1 MDIIKYA
8 YNFTTYKYTS
18 PKTNSNYTINLKS
31 NTPNDDLKL
40 EKRIKLFIKYFDI
53 LALPTKK
60 HVIERIKNFSYDNLK
75 FDKDLQY
82 LISTIDETFNW
93 NLIISLIND
102 IKYKNFILFIESL
115 YSQCIFIRINNH
127 I

>member
-8 YNFTTYKYTS
+8 YNFSYQYTS
-18 PKTNSNYTINLKS
+18 QKTNSNYTLNLKS
-31 NTPNDDLKL
+31 NNQSNEDLKI

-53 LALPTKK
+53 LSLSTKK
-60 HVIERIKNFSYDNLK
+60 DVINKIKNFSYDHLN
-75 FDKDLQY
+75 FDKELQH

-93 NLIISLIND
+93 NLMITLIND

-115 YSQCIFIRINNH
+115 YSQCIFIRINNQ

>member
-8 YNFTTYKYTS
+8 YNLTTFKYTS
-18 PKTNSNYTINLKS
+18 PKTNINYNINLKL
-31 NTPNDDLKL
+31 NDPNEDLKI

-53 LALPTKK
+53 LSPCAKK
-60 HVIERIKNFSYDNLK
+60 HVIERIKNYSYDHLK
-75 FDKDLQY
+75 FDTELQY

-93 NLIISLIND
+93 NLVTSLIND
-102 IKYKNFILFIESL
+102 IKYKNFILFIENL
-115 YSQCIFIRINNH
+115 YSQCIFIRINNQ